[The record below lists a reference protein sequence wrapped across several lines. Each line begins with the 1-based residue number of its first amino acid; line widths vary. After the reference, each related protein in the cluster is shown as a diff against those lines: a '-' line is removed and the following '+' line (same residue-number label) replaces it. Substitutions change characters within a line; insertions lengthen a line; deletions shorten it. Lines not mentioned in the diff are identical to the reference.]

1 MVARPSSFPFPS
13 NGTLSLLQVWT
24 LSQVPSAMAFH
35 SPALRVPLPLP
46 TVHHSLAPQAVS
58 IPPTPACSEGL
69 TSRA

>member
-24 LSQVPSAMAFH
+24 LSQVPSDMAFH

-46 TVHHSLAPQAVS
+46 TVHHSLAP
-58 IPPTPACSEGL
+58 
-69 TSRA
+69 